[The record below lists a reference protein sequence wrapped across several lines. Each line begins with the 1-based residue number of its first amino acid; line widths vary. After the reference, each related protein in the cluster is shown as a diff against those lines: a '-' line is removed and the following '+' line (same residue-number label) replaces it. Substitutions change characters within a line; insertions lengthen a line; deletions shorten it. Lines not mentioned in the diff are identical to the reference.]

1 MPGPRR
7 SGIFELRHH
16 IFENLV
22 QEVAKLE
29 RIEGKRFIRLLR
41 FAPCKSMHPVLCQNS
56 DSHDI
61 PSAGLRPLGMSQTQT
76 LSC

>member
-1 MPGPRR
+1 MENPRKESGRQAHSMPGPRR

-22 QEVAKLE
+22 QQVAELE

-56 DSHDI
+56 
-61 PSAGLRPLGMSQTQT
+61 ALLK
-76 LSC
+76 